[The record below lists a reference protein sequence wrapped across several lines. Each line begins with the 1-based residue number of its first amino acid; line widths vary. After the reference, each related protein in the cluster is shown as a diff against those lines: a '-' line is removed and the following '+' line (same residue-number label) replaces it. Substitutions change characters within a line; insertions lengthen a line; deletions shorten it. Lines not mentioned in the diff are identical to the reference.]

1 MEKKIYVC
9 NKCGKEFK
17 DKSNLNEYI
26 RFGFISQD
34 PDFDCCTITYSFANG
49 DLCDEC
55 NNILEKEMEKF
66 EKMLETKFH
75 FT

>member
-1 MEKKIYVC
+1 MEKRIYVC

-17 DKSNLNEYI
+17 DKDNLNEYI
-26 RFGFISQD
+26 RFGFRSQD
-34 PDFDCCTITYSFANG
+34 PMYSSCSITYSSASG

-55 NNILEKEMEKF
+55 NKDLENEMEKF